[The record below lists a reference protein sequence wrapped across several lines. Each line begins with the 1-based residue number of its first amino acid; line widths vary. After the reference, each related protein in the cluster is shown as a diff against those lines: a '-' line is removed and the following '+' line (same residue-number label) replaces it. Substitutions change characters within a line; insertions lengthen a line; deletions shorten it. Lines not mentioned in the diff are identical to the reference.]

1 MKIIGTFE
9 VVKNSLYAVQY
20 KGQKM
25 QEFERLFAQWNNT
38 VFLDSFFSQHIEDLQ
53 HDFWQGMKVEDAIKK
68 TIRDSIELERKIKYL
83 AEQGRLNKFENL
95 SELFKPLHNRPSKL
109 EEFEK
114 SKAKGLMH
122 KSWLRVYAIRLK
134 PNLYL
139 VSGGAIKLT
148 QDMNHRKHLLLEL
161 EKLKI
166 TRNYL
171 TGEDESGL
179 EFVEMF

>member
-9 VVKNSLYAVQY
+9 VVKNSLYAVNY

-38 VFLDSFFSQHIEDLQ
+38 VFLDAFFAEHSEDLQ
-53 HDFWQGMKVEDAIKK
+53 QDFWQGIKVNEAIKK
-68 TIRDSIELERKIKYL
+68 TIRDAAELERKIKYL

-95 SELFKPLHNRPSKL
+95 SDLFKPLHNNPAKL
-109 EEFEK
+109 EELEK